1 MDRNNIIGIILM
13 VGLYIGYIWYTQ
25 PTEEQRQAAIAE
37 LEAAE
42 QTARLD
48 SIANA
53 DEMAFQ
59 ESLRIE
65 SATIAPQEN
74 EQFELL
80 DDALRIRFGAL
91 AAGALGNDTTY
102 LLSSS
107 LLDVSL
113 ASRGGLPTQA
123 TLSQFKNY
131 HSGEDVNLWDPQR
144 SNLELILDVDGA
156 IGPVSLSDLNFDRDQ
171 INDSTVTLTSQVSE
185 NQSLVWTHTISGYE
199 LSSQLILEGLNQ
211 EVEEDMLLVWEATG
225 LNNEKGLEWEV
236 QHSSIYFKE
245 QGMGRD
251 YLSDGRSDELTTEL
265 PLEWMA
271 FKQNFFSALVATPE
285 GFGVGAELVTVLA
298 EEDTSATMLYSA
310 ALPLKGS
317 QIGSNT
323 SADLTF
329 YFGPNEQMALEATEL
344 EEADRITDYGWWIFG
359 WVNRHAILPLYSFL
373 TQYMA
378 SAGIII
384 LVITL
389 IIKLAL
395 SPITWKNFKSS
406 AKMKMLRPEI
416 DALNEKHKDDAMAK
430 QQATMALYRET
441 GVNPLAGCIP
451 GLLQMPILYAMF
463 RFFPS
468 NIALRGESFLWAD
481 DLGAYDS
488 ILDLPFEIPFYG
500 AHVSGFTLMMA
511 ASTFFYMRMTMANQ
525 PPQPQ
530 QAGMPNMKVI
540 QQIFPFMMLFFFNR
554 YASGLSLYYFAA
566 NVISLGQMVAIK
578 AWFIDEN
585 KIREKIEVNKAK
597 PKKKKSGF
605 QERLEQMQKEQA
617 AKTKEIKGKKGN
629 K

>member
-13 VGLYIGYIWYTQ
+13 VGLYVGYIWYTQ
-25 PTEEQRQAAIAE
+25 PTEEQRLAAIAE
-37 LEAAE
+37 QETAA
-42 QTARLD
+42 QTARFD
-48 SIANA
+48 SIQYA
-53 DEMAFQ
+53 EETAFQ
-59 ESLRIE
+59 ESLRVEPVALTPQASGEIE
-65 SATIAPQEN
+65 I
-74 EQFELL
+74 L
-80 DDALRIRFGAL
+80 DDALRIRYGAL

-102 LLSSS
+102 QLNSAVLH
-107 LLDVSL
+107 VEL
-113 ASRGGLPTQA
+113 ASRGGLPVQA
-123 TLSQFKNY
+123 QLNNFKRY
-131 HSGEDVNLWDPQR
+131 GSEEGIELWDPQR
-144 SNLELILDVDGA
+144 SQMSLVLDVDGA
-156 IGPVSLSDLNFDRDQ
+156 IGPVSLSDLNFVSDQ
-171 INDSTVTLTSQVSE
+171 TNDSTLTLTSIVSE
-185 NQSLVWTHTISGYE
+185 NQSLVWTHALSGYE
-199 LSSQLILEGLNQ
+199 LKSQLILEGLNQ
-211 EVEEDMLLVWEATG
+211 AVDEEMVLVWEATG
-225 LNNEKGLEWEV
+225 INNEKGIEWEV

-245 QGMGRD
+245 EGMGRD
-251 YLSDGRSDELTTEL
+251 YLSDGRPDELTTEL

-285 GFGVGAELVTVLA
+285 GFGIGAELATVLA
-298 EEDTSATMLYSA
+298 EDDSTATMLYAA
-310 ALPLKGS
+310 ALPLKGK
-317 QIGSNT
+317 QVGSST
-323 SADLTF
+323 STDLTF
-329 YFGPNEQMALEATEL
+329 YFGPNEQMALEATGL

-378 SAGIII
+378 SAGLII

-605 QERLEQMQKEQA
+605 QERLEQMQKEQTV
-617 AKTKEIKGKKGN
+617 KTKAIQSKKGKR
-629 K
+629 